1 MKTVLPQNL
10 GKVLWPGGF
19 TKGDLLEYLAT
30 VGVVM
35 IPHLKDRPV
44 TVIRYP
50 DGIEEE
56 GFFQKHPPPGTPDW
70 VTRVKI
76 GEGEAIV
83 IDRLETLLWLGQLGA
98 IEYHVTFSRFPT
110 VDRPTYLV
118 FDLDPSVEGFAAV
131 CRAALMIRNVLTRLG
146 LPAYP
151 KTSGATGIQ
160 VYVPIRGFVTFEQTR
175 PLMRTIAKYCEH
187 QAPELITTERRVRAR
202 GDRVYIDYLQHAPNK
217 TLIAP
222 YSPRAVPTA
231 AVSAP
236 LQWEE
241 VERGMAPETWTIATM
256 AKRLQKMGDLF
267 APVLDP
273 GVDIRPLL
281 QHLKELLSKRSP

>member
-1 MKTVLPQNL
+1 MKKVLPQNL

-30 VGVVM
+30 VATVM

-70 VTRVKI
+70 VTRVTI

-98 IEYHVTFSRFPT
+98 IEYHVTFSRFPA

-131 CRAALMIRNVLTRLG
+131 CRVALMIRDVLTRLG
-146 LPAYP
+146 LPSYP

-160 VYVPIRGFVTFEQTR
+160 VYVPIHGSVTFEQTR

-187 QAPELITTERRVRAR
+187 RAPELITTERRVRAR
-202 GDRVYIDYLQHAPNK
+202 GNRVYIDYLQHAPNK

-236 LQWEE
+236 LQWGE
-241 VERGMAPETWTIATM
+241 VERGMAPENWTIATM

-281 QHLKELLSKRSP
+281 QHLDELSSKRSP